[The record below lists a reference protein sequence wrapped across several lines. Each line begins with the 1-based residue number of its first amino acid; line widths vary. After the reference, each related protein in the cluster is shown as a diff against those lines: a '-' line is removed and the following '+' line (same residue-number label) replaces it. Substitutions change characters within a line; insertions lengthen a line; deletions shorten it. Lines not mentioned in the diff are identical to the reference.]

1 MSKDKVIKKVGD
13 LQKQID
19 TINETGIGKENI
31 PSIQKVIDHIK
42 KKNPKI
48 YPPIKVEPPVEP
60 PKITKTINSAW
71 TISTR
76 SAENKVISRLNP
88 CG

>member
-1 MSKDKVIKKVGD
+1 MSKKKDRITKQVND

-48 YPPIKVEPPVEP
+48 YPPIKVEPP
-60 PKITKTINSAW
+60 KITKKYGGK
-71 TISTR
+71 ISPR
-76 SAENKVISRLNP
+76 RAKYS
-88 CG
+88 

>member
-48 YPPIKVEPPVEP
+48 YPPIKVEPTEKPEKAEL
-60 PKITKTINSAW
+60 PKITKKYGGK
-71 TISTR
+71 ISPR
-76 SAENKVISRLNP
+76 RAKYS
-88 CG
+88 

>member
-60 PKITKTINSAW
+60 PKITKKYGGK
-71 TISTR
+71 ISPR
-76 SAENKVISRLNP
+76 RAKYS
-88 CG
+88 

>member
-48 YPPIKVEPPVEP
+48 YPPIKVEPP
-60 PKITKTINSAW
+60 KITKKYGGK
-71 TISTR
+71 ISPR
-76 SAENKVISRLNP
+76 RAKYS
-88 CG
+88 